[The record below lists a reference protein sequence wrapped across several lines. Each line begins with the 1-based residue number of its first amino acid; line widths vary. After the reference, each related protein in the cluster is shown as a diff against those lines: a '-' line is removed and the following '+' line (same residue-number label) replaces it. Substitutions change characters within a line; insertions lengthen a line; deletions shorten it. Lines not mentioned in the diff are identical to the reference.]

1 MNNSFNTRD
10 TLAVGDATYEIFS
23 LRKLGETH
31 DISRLPCSLKI
42 LLENLLR
49 YEDEHTVSR
58 SDIEALIHWDPQAQ
72 PSTEIAYRPAGFYRR
87 SGCR

>member
-10 TLAVGDATYEIFS
+10 TLVVGDASYEIFS

-49 YEDEHTVSR
+49 YED
-58 SDIEALIHWDPQAQ
+58 
-72 PSTEIAYRPAGFYRR
+72 
-87 SGCR
+87 